1 MTYENKFNYEKTC
14 MPKCPKNVNIKNI
27 GGIIPGLT
35 LPIKK
40 INVMEYV
47 FLKLIQLSS
56 FYSKMNL

>member
-1 MTYENKFNYEKTC
+1 

-35 LPIKK
+35 LPKK
-40 INVMEYV
+40 KNVMEYV

>member
-1 MTYENKFNYEKTC
+1 MTYENKFIYEKTC

-40 INVMEYV
+40 NKCYGICFPKTHPVK
-47 FLKLIQLSS
+47 FIL
-56 FYSKMNL
+56 F